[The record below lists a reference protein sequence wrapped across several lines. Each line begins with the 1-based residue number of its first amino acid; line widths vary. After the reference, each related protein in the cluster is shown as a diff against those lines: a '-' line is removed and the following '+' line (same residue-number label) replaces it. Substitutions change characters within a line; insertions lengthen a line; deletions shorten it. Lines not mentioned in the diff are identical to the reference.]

1 MDATPQRQHDIGM
14 NSIDLGRYRRIVQYF
29 WDPVPKNE
37 DGPGSRIWCLG
48 NEYITPDYN
57 VGTRNDDLNMNI
69 SQSHSPAGCNSSSS
83 RAACDASEQPNF
95 KTPPSGEASD
105 HGWPS
110 AFLDDFESRIW
121 LTYRSNFPPIP
132 KSEDPNAS
140 PSMTLSVRLRSQLV
154 ESHGF
159 TSDTGWGCMIRS
171 GQSLLANAL
180 SILSLGRGMKQILP
194 KDLSGSSQRMHEAD
208 IYRLAPWDDD
218 RGGE

>member
-1 MDATPQRQHDIGM
+1 M